1 MANSKNSIL
10 GQLSNYSRILMIVLV
25 IPVVVSLVMMFVFSG
40 RYYQSIDRMNTVAEL
55 KPVISEQIP

>member
-40 RYYQSIDRMNTVAEL
+40 RYYRSIDRMNTVAEL